1 MHARGGQRL
10 WSIPYPQE
18 VNDIPM
24 IIGRQMD
31 GKAFAE
37 LVTDHFEEMLQLGR
51 RQPLAMG
58 IALQPTWWASRIAC
72 GTCASRLKALPKRAT
87 LVRSG

>member
-1 MHARGGQRL
+1 MHTRGGQRL

-31 GKAFAE
+31 GKA
-37 LVTDHFEEMLQLGR
+37 L
-51 RQPLAMG
+51 PNWS
-58 IALQPTWWASRIAC
+58 PTILRKCCNWGVVSHWRW
-72 GTCASRLKALPKRAT
+72 G
-87 LVRSG
+87 